1 VFIKTIRRANELVKK
16 SPKIPLPPRVEERF
30 ENRNEAI
37 ASDLESNTEYDQIYF
52 QSGIPKDLVS
62 TNSVFTE
69 CSLSIL
75 ELDSVD
81 LQKSR
86 INESFL
92 TLREINILDAH
103 NSRWRDSTI
112 SQGKIVSANFSG
124 SDLSGILFRDLR
136 FGYLNLVQSNLSDV
150 LFMNCKFDTLDLAG
164 SKLDRVAFLD
174 SHVSEV
180 DLRDVHAKNFNIT
193 GLNFEILN
201 GLNGLR
207 NSFVSGTQLIQI
219 SMVLANELEIK
230 VLD

>member
-1 VFIKTIRRANELVKK
+1 MADERVNK

-30 ENRNEAI
+30 ENRNAAV
-37 ASDLESNTEYDQIYF
+37 ASELLSNTEYDQNCF
-52 QSGIPKDLVS
+52 QSERLEDLES
-62 TNSVFTE
+62 TNSVFTN
-69 CSLSIL
+69 CSISIL
-75 ELDSVD
+75 QAEGVE

-86 INESFL
+86 LNESFV
-92 TLREINILDAH
+92 TLGNIDMLDAH

-136 FGYLNLVQSNLSDV
+136 FGYLNLVQSELSDV
-150 LFMNCKFDTLDLAG
+150 LFMNCKFDTLDFAG
-164 SKLDRVAFLD
+164 SKLDRVSFID
-174 SHVSEV
+174 CHVSEV
-180 DLRDVHAKNFNIT
+180 DLRDVNAKNFNIT

-207 NSFVSGTQLIQI
+207 NSFVSNSQLIQI
-219 SMVLANELEIK
+219 SMALARELEIK